1 LETTENQ
8 PLDSKLT
15 SSTECVVGTKDS
27 AKIIDACLLAGLL
40 CRVKQQQQKKKQ
52 VIDFALDAM
61 LVKYRY
67 YYYYYYIIHALWL
80 PLQSFRI
87 MFRN

>member
-1 LETTENQ
+1 LEITENQ

-15 SSTECVVGTKDS
+15 STECVVGTKDS
-27 AKIIDACLLAGLL
+27 VKIIDACLLASFLACWVALQG
-40 CRVKQQQQKKKQ
+40 KAATAEKKQ

-67 YYYYYYIIHALWL
+67 
-80 PLQSFRI
+80 
-87 MFRN
+87 